1 MGRYIGA
8 SCRLCRREGGK
19 LYLKGTRCDTPKC
32 ALENRGNRTPGVQ
45 GDRFRK
51 LSDYGVRLREKQ
63 KLKRIYG
70 MREKQFRRLFG
81 EAARRKG
88 VTGEIFLILLERR
101 FDNIVYR
108 MGMASSR
115 KEARQLITHGFFLVN
130 GKILN
135 IPSYVVKEG
144 DVIEV
149 KKSKQDKI
157 KEILERV
164 PTRTVPVWLE
174 MDMEKFVGKV
184 LRFPLREEIDIPVE
198 EHMVVELYSR

>member
-1 MGRYIGA
+1 VLHVDCVEGKAGSYI
-8 SCRLCRREGGK
+8 
-19 LYLKGTRCDTPKC
+19 LKVLAVS

-81 EAARRKG
+81 EASRRKG

-135 IPSYVVKEG
+135 IPSYLVKEG

-174 MDMEKFVGKV
+174 VNMEKFVGKV